1 MINLVPKGQ
10 PEVKIESCK
19 RIMAL
24 RNHVTA
30 AMDLPVSLPRSGPLR
45 RGFD

>member
-1 MINLVPKGQ
+1 MINLVPNGQ
-10 PEVKIESCK
+10 AAVKAEPCK

-24 RNHVTA
+24 RSHVTA